1 MPLTDFPQFLH
12 DVTRRYRA
20 SLMAR
25 TGLTAA
31 LSLGVCGALAW
42 RLHRLHRSMIWSAG
56 LPVTLALLA
65 IGLLVW
71 RLRRRW
77 LFAATAVAQLD
88 RALGLQQRFI
98 TAEEFA
104 RAQEKPA
111 LYPLLLEDLARRA
124 SEARVRFPRPL
135 DRSAG
140 TLLVALMVLLLWP
153 HLHEASRGVLTQR
166 PSMASSQ
173 RPRHEEP
180 PPVPGPEEERQSGG
194 SPREGDSSGT
204 DQSAAAGAGASQ
216 DGSSGASGDPATRPA
231 RAGSGESRAGEQSET
246 GSRDDGRGHAGRS
259 KDRSAQTDSQ
269 GQGGTAAQDEG
280 SAQRDLNQATGRQP
294 KAADHGS
301 DLQESPAFAG
311 SPGRQPG
318 EEGEAGVAAKPGRQG
333 TGEAEHASQST
344 DARAQDA
351 EEEGAQS
358 ESHAQPSPSSQADAG
373 GQQKTSQRA
382 AQSSHQKGAGTQQVA
397 RATSAP
403 DASSSVR
410 AGQPSD
416 QTSQGRAAAPRAG
429 GQGQSGGEDALKAEI
444 QQLLKEVSGELQRLE
459 TQLAAT
465 SNDANPTAGTSTD
478 PNLYESAMPLDGTPQ
493 GSLPIQLRTDQAP
506 TRAQRPGSGVGAPS
520 GEVARASPQTAP
532 TEAQLAEA
540 PLEEPPV
547 ARQTVPREYQSVF
560 DRLHQR

>member
-20 SLMAR
+20 SLIAR

-77 LFAATAVAQLD
+77 LFAATAIAQLD
-88 RALGLQQRFI
+88 RALGLQQRLI

-166 PSMASSQ
+166 PSTSGSQ
-173 RPRHEEP
+173 DPHHEEP
-180 PPVPGPEEERQSGG
+180 PPVPDSEEERQPGG
-194 SPREGDSSGT
+194 SSSDRDSA
-204 DQSAAAGAGASQ
+204 DQSTASGAGAPQSSTSTGASQ
-216 DGSSGASGDPATRPA
+216 DGSSGASSDG
-231 RAGSGESRAGEQSET
+231 QT
-246 GSRDDGRGHAGRS
+246 GQDGRS
-259 KDRSAQTDSQ
+259 KNPSPQTDSQ
-269 GQGGTAAQDEG
+269 GRGGTGQ
-280 SAQRDLNQATGRQP
+280 QP
-294 KAADHGS
+294 QAADHGS
-301 DLQESPAFAG
+301 DRQESRRARA
-311 SPGRQPG
+311 QPG
-318 EEGEAGVAAKPGRQG
+318 AESASHAA
-333 TGEAEHASQST
+333 
-344 DARAQDA
+344 DARAQA
-351 EEEGAQS
+351 AEEGARS
-358 ESHAQPSPSSQADAG
+358 EPRAQPSPSSQAGAG
-373 GQQKTSQRA
+373 DPQQASRRT
-382 AQSSHQKGAGTQQVA
+382 AQSAHQKGAAHQQAA
-397 RATSAP
+397 RATSAS
-403 DASSSVR
+403 DAASSAPPE
-410 AGQPSD
+410 AGQSSS
-416 QTSQGRAAAPRAG
+416 QASQGRAAAPGAG

-478 PNLYESAMPLDGTPQ
+478 PNLYESAMPLDGAPQ

-520 GEVARASPQTAP
+520 GEAARASPQTAP

-560 DRLHQR
+560 DRLHRREQ